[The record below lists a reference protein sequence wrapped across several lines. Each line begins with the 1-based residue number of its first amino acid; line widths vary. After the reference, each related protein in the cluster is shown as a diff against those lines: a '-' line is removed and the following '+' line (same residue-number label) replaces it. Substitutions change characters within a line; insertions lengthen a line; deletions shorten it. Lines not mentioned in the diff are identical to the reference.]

1 MQLTEFFRLWQ
12 DSSPYMEVC
21 TSGSTG
27 QPKKILV
34 EKKRMEASALTTC
47 QFLGLQPGDT
57 ALLCL
62 PLDYIAGKMM
72 AIRAHVA
79 HLKLIDVPPS
89 SHPLKDI
96 QVAPDF
102 AAMIPMQVICSM
114 EQPQEKSILMNI
126 RHLIIGGGPVAEPLK
141 HQLSHFPN
149 YVWSTYGMT
158 ETLSHIALRKLN
170 GEDASDWY
178 CPLPGISVHTDSH
191 DCLVI
196 HAPAICPKDLITH
209 DIGQMPSDGYHFRI
223 LGRTDNIIC
232 SGGIKLQIETLEQ
245 SLTPHLSHPFIITS
259 TPHPLL
265 GECVTLLT
273 EDIHTEE
280 IDRICRNVLPEHHH
294 PHRIYHVRQIPLTET
309 GKPARAQAQQLAKEL
324 LKESPSH

>member
-126 RHLIIGGGPVAEPLK
+126 RHLIIGGGPIDEPLQ

-158 ETLSHIALRKLN
+158 ETLSHIALRRIN
-170 GEDASDWY
+170 GPDASSWY
-178 CPLPGISVHTDSH
+178 TPFDNVSICLNHEG
-191 DCLVI
+191 CLVI
-196 HAPAICPKDLITH
+196 DAPEVCPQRLTTN
-209 DIGQMPSDGYHFRI
+209 DIAVIDSDGRRFQI
-223 LGRTDNIIC
+223 VGRKDNVVC
-232 SGGIKLQIETLEQ
+232 SGGLK
-245 SLTPHLSHPFIITS
+245 
-259 TPHPLL
+259 
-265 GECVTLLT
+265 
-273 EDIHTEE
+273 IH
-280 IDRICRNVLPEHHH
+280 I
-294 PHRIYHVRQIPLTET
+294 
-309 GKPARAQAQQLAKEL
+309 
-324 LKESPSH
+324 